1 MRLYRLC
8 KYRATTYALLS
19 FLLHSILTR
28 IACNACKR
36 YTEALCRNRRFKWNW
51 NSYIETTDVPYIT
64 GRMPKHRSSVSR
76 LWILQTPSQRLLQN
90 QDVGICMRSSVKR
103 FVLRELRRCNYI
115 VRMDNI
121 RIISVAEQSQ
131 TSRSVKRE
139 QQTKCHVRTL
149 KWFIVFHLNFIW
161 MYGSVLKS
169 PERAI
174 QRAGCIDI

>member
-8 KYRATTYALLS
+8 KHRAATYALLS

-36 YTEALCRNRRFKWNW
+36 YPEELCRNRRFKWKW
-51 NSYIETTDVPYIT
+51 NSYIETTDLSDIT
-64 GRMPKHRSSVSR
+64 GRMPKHRSSVSC
-76 LWILQTPSQRLLQN
+76 LWILQKPSQRLLQN

-103 FVLRELRRCNYI
+103 FVWRELRRCNYI
-115 VRMDNI
+115 VRMDDI
-121 RIISVAEQSQ
+121 RIISVSEQSQ
-131 TSRSVKRE
+131 TLRSVKWK
-139 QQTKCHVRTL
+139 QQTKCHVRSM
-149 KWFIVFHLNFIW
+149 KWFIAFHLNFIW

-174 QRAGCIDI
+174 QRAVCTDI